1 MMTAT
6 ASPMNTDDFQRVVAN
21 DPSVLEQLLAIYN
34 NNQQEA
40 GLPGNVVVPRISTI
54 GQVAEGSTSSLSQE
68 DVSYLNLTGVK

>member
-1 MMTAT
+1 MAVT
-6 ASPMNTDDFQRVVAN
+6 ASPMNTDDLQRVVAN

-34 NNQQEA
+34 NKQQEA
-40 GLPGNVVVPRISTI
+40 GLPGNVVIPHINTV

>member
-1 MMTAT
+1 MAAT
-6 ASPMNTDDFQRVVAN
+6 ASPMNTDDLQRVVAN

-34 NNQQEA
+34 NNKQQEE